1 MLDLGVEWILLSTLN
16 SSTCL
21 IFSLKWMIQNTIAG
35 VSEFVNNSRDSID
48 SLGQYVGP
56 PGGGGGITAGSAR
69 VYTLVL

>member
-1 MLDLGVEWILLSTLN
+1 
-16 SSTCL
+16 
-21 IFSLKWMIQNTIAG
+21 MIQNIIAG

>member
-1 MLDLGVEWILLSTLN
+1 
-16 SSTCL
+16 
-21 IFSLKWMIQNTIAG
+21 MIQNIIAG

-56 PGGGGGITAGSAR
+56 PGGGGITAGSAR

>member
-21 IFSLKWMIQNTIAG
+21 IFSIIAG

-56 PGGGGGITAGSAR
+56 PGGGITAGSAR